1 MLSFTGR
8 PAAAVCAQVT
18 NFLPNV
24 PNTHTVR
31 VCCLPRQQLTT
42 IPNIHISPDAFRPW
56 EYSIGTMLGWALEPA
71 DPDTLARLHQL
82 GQQDAATWAER
93 TGVAAAAAAATAAGN
108 GAGPQQRLAGLGTG
122 SLTGQGQQQQQNQQ
136 QTQAAQQE
144 LLLLS
149 SDWPGAFSRSSS
161 AASSVD
167 EAAGS
172 STPAAPSAASL
183 LERLPQMLVAL
194 QQKK

>member
-1 MLSFTGR
+1 LCCT
-8 PAAAVCAQVT
+8 QVT

-24 PNTHTVR
+24 PQTHTVR
-31 VCCLPRQQLTT
+31 VCCLPRQQMTT
-42 IPNIHISPDAFRPW
+42 IRNIHISPDAFRPW

-71 DPDTLARLHQL
+71 DPDTLGLLHSL

-93 TGVAAAAAAATAAGN
+93 TGVAAAAAAAKAATGN
-108 GAGPQQRLAGLGTG
+108 GAGAQQRLFSLGAGGLFG
-122 SLTGQGQQQQQNQQ
+122 LGQQQQQPQQ
-136 QTQAAQQE
+136 QTPAAEQE

-149 SDWPGAFSRSSS
+149 SDWPGAYSRSSS
-161 AASSVD
+161 AASSID